1 MNITNQELREG
12 DQLIE
17 KIHNSLSRMSGMLEI
32 LERDEDSLLWFDPP
46 WIESPSDFIAYLDWE
61 KDHILSFSDDLQ
73 FMNEQISIND
83 KDHDLEL
90 EEIEKSALEKSSES
104 GDAPDYGMPTHIFL
118 SYRRKSLEPIM
129 SKYSHESASYS
140 SGFYYQE
147 FQNGLLLD
155 WDIKKELLTAYQNS
169 AAHHDHDLPEALMD
183 LNQIPAPLPSLF
195 EQFVKSWEKE
205 RDNANSLITQLSAL
219 KNYPFKL

>member
-1 MNITNQELREG
+1 MNITTQELREG

-17 KIHNSLSRMSGMLEI
+17 KIHNSFSRMSEMLEI

-46 WIESPSDFIAYLDWE
+46 WTAPPSDFVACIDWE
-61 KDHILSFSDDLQ
+61 KDHIFSYSSDLQ
-73 FMNEQISIND
+73 FMNEQISIYD

-104 GDAPDYGMPTHIFL
+104 GDAPNYGMPTHIFL

-129 SKYSHESASYS
+129 SEYSQESRIHGSDYHYEA
-140 SGFYYQE
+140 FK
-147 FQNGLLLD
+147 NGLLHD
-155 WDIKKELLTAYQNS
+155 WDIKQELLTTYQNS

-183 LNQIPAPLPSLF
+183 LNQLPAPLPSLF

-205 RDNANSLITQLSAL
+205 RDNANSLITQLSSL